1 MTAAIEDPNPVL
13 IFEHKALYR
22 STTGEV
28 FENYY
33 TTPIGEAKL
42 IQKGQDLSIITYG
55 MGVHWAI
62 NIINE
67 MKISADILDL
77 RTLLPLD
84 KNAIFKTV
92 RKTNKVLILHEDSLT
107 GGIGGEI
114 SSLVNENC
122 FENLDAPI
130 LRCAS
135 LDTPVPFAHELETQF
150 LANNTLKEKIEYLM
164 NY

>member
-1 MTAAIEDPNPVL
+1 
-13 IFEHKALYR
+13 
-22 STTGEV
+22 
-28 FENYY
+28 
-33 TTPIGEAKL
+33 
-42 IQKGQDLSIITYG
+42 
-55 MGVHWAI
+55 
-62 NIINE
+62 

-92 RKTNKVLILHEDSLT
+92 RKTNKVLIVHEDSLT

-130 LRCAS
+130 LRCKFRYS
-135 LDTPVPFAHELETQF
+135 CT
-150 LANNTLKEKIEYLM
+150 ICS
-164 NY
+164 